1 MHRSQASAS
10 NPRWTEPWPWI
21 HIGWPGREVAASLIT
36 ESIAFTRADHGDT
49 KVPELGTRIDEEEQS
64 EALHLRGQLG
74 QNEQQLT
81 VQREADLRN
90 TVTSESVPWR
100 LSSVWSAG
108 AAVPLK
114 PGV

>member
-10 NPRWTEPWPWI
+10 NPRWTEPWPGI
-21 HIGWPGREVAASLIT
+21 HIGWPGREVAASLIP
-36 ESIAFTRADHGDT
+36 DHGDT
-49 KVPELGTRIDEEEQS
+49 KGPELGTRIDEEEQS